1 MAFSFFSNLFLHFYI
16 FRTIFSITSPLI
28 IFYILI
34 YLFLIKLP
42 DGVAQREK
50 EQKARE
56 KEEKERKA
64 NKKEYSPEVQ
74 KASKIVVNDGDDEED
89 DGHNA
94 TETTPLNLN
103 AHPKDIEQDTPAKE
117 GGGARLKRCIKLV
130 WWPSLNLI
138 LVYFFEYVACTGGSD
153 RAQGGD
159 FKHDPNWFVRNCY
172 VILNFCYQLG
182 VVISRSSLVLFKIKH
197 IGVLT
202 LLQFINFVLW
212 IVQADIHFVQ
222 GYPIIWVLFVHMFY
236 VGLLGGSSYVNVFYL
251 VLHDDKI
258 PVKDREYCVNISAFA
273 NTFGITA
280 SSIVIIILDVTLWK
294 RSNIVPYSSSSS
306 FSFSS
311 SY

>member
-1 MAFSFFSNLFLHFYI
+1 M
-16 FRTIFSITSPLI
+16 I
-28 IFYILI
+28 IFYVII

-42 DGVAQREK
+42 DGAAQL
-50 EQKARE
+50 E
-56 KEEKERKA
+56 KEENERKKKKK
-64 NKKEYSPEVQ
+64 NSKEYTTEEQ
-74 KASKIVVNDGDDEED
+74 KSSHIVINNGND
-89 DGHNA
+89 DGHYNDA

-103 AHPKDIEQDTPAKE
+103 AHPKDIEEHGTDTSEKKE
-117 GGGARLKRCIKLV
+117 SAGARLKRCIKLV

-159 FKHDPNWFVRNCY
+159 FKHDPNWFVKNCY

-182 VVISRSSLVLFKIKH
+182 VVLSRSSLALFKIKH

-251 VLHDDKI
+251 VLHDDKV

-294 RSNIVPYSSSSS
+294 RNAITSYSS
-306 FSFSS
+306 FSSEF
-311 SY
+311 